1 MLYKCG
7 CLSKVDYGVVVGV
20 AVTLVRCLVFATGSL
35 KSVTECYWKASVYVG
50 TDVSSHLC
58 ILNAGSS

>member
-1 MLYKCG
+1 M
-7 CLSKVDYGVVVGV
+7 DYGVVVGV
-20 AVTLVRCLVFATGSL
+20 TVSLGRCLVFATGSL
-35 KSVTECYWKASVYVG
+35 KSVTECYRKASVYVG

>member
-1 MLYKCG
+1 M
-7 CLSKVDYGVVVGV
+7 DYGVVVGV
-20 AVTLVRCLVFATGSL
+20 TVSLGRCLVFVTGSL
-35 KSVTECYWKASVYVG
+35 KSVTECYRKVSVYVG